1 MNAAIIVAGGSGERT
16 GLGNGKQ
23 LALLGGRPVLQHTV
37 AAFDACAAID
47 EIVVVV
53 HPDRV
58 DEYRAVAVDPV
69 GSGKIAAVVAGGETR
84 QASVAAG
91 LAAVSTSA
99 DVVCVHDGAR
109 PLITPDVIADAL
121 QMLHATPEL
130 AGVVVG
136 HPAYDTLKSVDAGA
150 GITGTL
156 DRSRIWVAQ
165 TPQVFRA
172 QSLRAAYAAAEADG
186 FVGTDD
192 ASLVER
198 MGDALAM
205 VAGPR
210 DNVKIT
216 VPEDVL
222 LVEQMLKARGEE
234 TSDG

>member
-1 MNAAIIVAGGSGERT
+1 MNVAIIVAGGTGERT
-16 GLGNGKQ
+16 GLGAGKQ
-23 LALLGGRPVLQHTV
+23 LALIAGRPVLYHTV
-37 AAFDACAAID
+37 VAFDACAAID
-47 EIVVVV
+47 RIVVVA

-58 DEYRAVAVDPV
+58 DEYRVAAIDTV
-69 GSGKIAAVVAGGETR
+69 GSGKVAAVVAGGDTR
-84 QASVAAG
+84 QASVTAG
-91 LAAVSTSA
+91 LKAVPISA
-99 DVVCVHDGAR
+99 DVICVHDGAR
-109 PLITPDVIADAL
+109 PLITPDVIEAAL
-121 QMLHATPEL
+121 RMLEATPEL

-156 DRSRIWVAQ
+156 DRSRVWVAQ

-172 QSLRAAYAAAEADG
+172 HALRTAYAAAAAEG
-186 FVGTDD
+186 YVGTDD

-198 MGDALAM
+198 MGGALVM
-205 VAGPR
+205 FAGPR

-222 LVEQMLKARGEE
+222 LVEQILRARGEG

>member
-1 MNAAIIVAGGSGERT
+1 MNVAIIVAGGTGERT
-16 GLGNGKQ
+16 GLEKGKQ
-23 LALLGGRPVLQHTV
+23 LASITGRPVLHHTI

-58 DEYRAVAVDPV
+58 DEYRAAAVDTV
-69 GSGKIAAVVAGGETR
+69 GSGKVVAVVAGGDTR

-91 LAAVSTSA
+91 LVAVSSSA
-99 DVVCVHDGAR
+99 DVICVHDGAR
-109 PLITPDVIADAL
+109 PLITPDVIEGAL
-121 QMLHATPEL
+121 RALESTPQL

-136 HPAYDTLKSVDAGA
+136 HPAYDTLKTVDANA

-156 DRSRIWVAQ
+156 DRSQIWVAQ

-172 QSLRAAYAAAEADG
+172 PSLRAAYAAAEAEG
-186 FVGTDD
+186 VVGTDD

-198 MGDALAM
+198 TGGPLVMF
-205 VAGPR
+205 AGPR

-222 LVEQMLKARGEE
+222 LVEHLLAARGEE
-234 TSDG
+234 AADG